1 MHRSFGFQ
9 KPLVLAAVVAG
20 FSVLLSG
27 CNDLGG
33 SLSPSTARVSAPGV
47 PISVESIGGA
57 PPAVSGPFAGQLA
70 QEAQAR
76 QMQIVSGTTPA
87 RFRVRG
93 YLAAEPTEDGK
104 TALSFVW
111 DVFDTGKNRAQRVQG
126 ATINTARAGADPWAS
141 IDSATVSRAAS
152 DSMDAIAT
160 FLAAV
165 PASPVTT
172 TAAAKRQS
180 TTRAQATGDTQSD

>member
-1 MHRSFGFQ
+1 MRSSSI
-9 KPLVLAAVVAG
+9 LAAVAAIG
-20 FSVLLSG
+20 AIGLGG

-33 SLSPSTARVSAPGV
+33 SLSPPTARVSAPGV

-57 PPAVSGPFAGQLA
+57 PAGVSGQFATQLS

-76 QMQIVSGTTPA
+76 QMQIVAGTTPA

-93 YLAAEPTEDGK
+93 YLTAEPTEDGK
-104 TALSFVW
+104 TALAFVW
-111 DVFDTGKNRAQRVQG
+111 DVFDTSKNRAQRVQG
-126 ATINTARAGADPWAS
+126 ATVTSARAGSDPWAS
-141 IDSATVSRAAS
+141 VDGAAVSRAAS

-165 PASPVTT
+165 PASPLTT
-172 TAAAKRQS
+172 TAASRRS
-180 TTRAQATGDTQSD
+180 GNVRAQTAGSTSSD

>member
-1 MHRSFGFQ
+1 MRRSFA
-9 KPLVLAAVVAG
+9 LAAVAAFG
-20 FSVLLSG
+20 AIGLAG

-33 SLSPSTARVSAPGV
+33 SLAPPTARVSAPGV

-57 PPAVSGPFAGQLA
+57 PAGVSGQFATQLS

-76 QMQIVSGTTPA
+76 QMQIVGGTTPA

-93 YLAAEPTEDGK
+93 YLTAEPTEDGK
-104 TALSFVW
+104 TALAFVW
-111 DVFDTGKNRAQRVQG
+111 DVFDKGNSRAQRVQG
-126 ATINTARAGADPWAS
+126 ATVSSARAGSDPWAAV
-141 IDSATVSRAAS
+141 DAATVNRAAS

-165 PASPVTT
+165 PASPITT
-172 TAAAKRQS
+172 TAASRRGS
-180 TTRAQATGDTQSD
+180 NVRAQGASSQSNE